1 VRFRRTERFATA
13 YRSLS
18 ANVQRKVDKAL
29 RLLAADPRHP
39 SLRLKK
45 IEGAD
50 RIWEARV
57 DRSHRL
63 TLEIAEGCCLLRN
76 VGKHDETLERP

>member
-1 VRFRRTERFATA
+1 
-13 YRSLS
+13 
-18 ANVQRKVDKAL
+18 
-29 RLLAADPRHP
+29 
-39 SLRLKK
+39 
-45 IEGAD
+45 
-50 RIWEARV
+50 V